1 MKYKKMR
8 GETHLHAASKDSSNQ
23 WLRYTG
29 MSGQF
34 IASILIGLFIGGRID
49 RWIGFKGSWF
59 IWLLPLFI
67 IVGTL
72 IYFVIVTNRGGHGNK
87 KNS

>member
-1 MKYKKMR
+1 MKQKKMR
-8 GETHLHAASKDSSNQ
+8 TRNDLHAETKENSNA
-23 WLRYTG
+23 WLRYAG

-34 IASILIGLFIGGRID
+34 IVSILIGLFIGGKID
-49 RWIGFKGSWF
+49 RWVGFKGSWF

-72 IYFVIVTNRGGHGNK
+72 TYFVIVTNRSDDRNK